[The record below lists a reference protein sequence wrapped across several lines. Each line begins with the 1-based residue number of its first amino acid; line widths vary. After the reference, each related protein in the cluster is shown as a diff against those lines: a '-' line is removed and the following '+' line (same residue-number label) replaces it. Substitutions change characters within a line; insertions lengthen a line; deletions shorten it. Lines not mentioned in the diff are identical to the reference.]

1 MFPSTVSFIR
11 NLTQPTKPLLCPGV
25 DGGERL
31 HKLPVS
37 PPKEGREE
45 EGNWKKK
52 MRAIMRKRIL
62 SNFDQLC
69 GLPNMS
75 A

>member
-1 MFPSTVSFIR
+1 MFPSTVSFIW

-31 HKLPVS
+31 HKVPVS
-37 PPKEGREE
+37 P
-45 EGNWKKK
+45 KKK
-52 MRAIMRKRIL
+52 EERRKETEKKKKHVIMKKRIL
-62 SNFDQLC
+62 NNLVQLC
-69 GLPNMS
+69 GLPDMG